1 MRRTLSACR
10 RRARRMTTPPTTT
23 EPLTFLRRRA
33 DVSTATRSPCSG
45 GRSATASCS
54 AAIPTHR
61 PRSPRDAAADTR
73 RRFAGEYRRNQQ
85 RDRLPSESDPSVT
98 IIGPGT
104 GPPLAGQGVLSD
116 LIAVERSR
124 TSEGRAAKR
133 EHVEQLSRIA
143 DAVASTALPVAA
155 WMPSSSRHCGRPQR
169 TTTRRPALRR
179 RGPANRAA
187 ECGRRPTTPRC
198 PRPTSRAV
206 RR

>member
-1 MRRTLSACR
+1 
-10 RRARRMTTPPTTT
+10 MTTPPTTT

-73 RRFAGEYRRNQQ
+73 RRSAGEYRRNQQ

-98 IIGPGT
+98 IIGPGA

-116 LIAVERSR
+116 LIESN
-124 TSEGRAAKR
+124 GRARAR
-133 EHVEQLSRIA
+133 
-143 DAVASTALPVAA
+143 DAPRSASTSNSSPAPR
-155 WMPSSSRHCGRPQR
+155 MPWRLLHCRSPRGC
-169 TTTRRPALRR
+169 RRRR
-179 RGPANRAA
+179 RGTVDARN
-187 ECGRRPTTPRC
+187 GRQPG
-198 PRPTSRAV
+198 V
-206 RR
+206 RRYAAAVLQIARRSAGGARLLPDDLAPRLGLFGDE